1 MNAELRPPRRLKH
14 PQRHQRHRRRGY
26 NQGTLIAWLDEQERI
41 LRMRG
46 VPAELVQEFD
56 PIHNLPEETPE
67 VVEGRRTLEIKFDRF
82 GGLNLE
88 SSIADQINRSLEERV
103 RSRFKLEITSW
114 IQLQNTE
121 DGSMMDW
128 FNRELGE
135 SPWFETLVA
144 AREWVSR
151 QEEARL
157 ANFDRPNTKW
167 SYELT
172 KSVYVKVILDR
183 HPLFLGLGR
192 LPDWLRNKHG
202 VLSLDTY
209 DDNRCLF
216 RCIAVHRGATPKRNM
231 RKTKELE
238 KSFFT
243 QRPGLRNRL
252 TDKHLSLL
260 EKHFK
265 QGIAAYT
272 VQPNGDFVLT
282 HIPANYD
289 QVGIPLLNM
298 GLYDGHAFLI
308 TDLKQVAGTYTCG
321 DCQARFDR
329 ADNLARHAANN
340 CSRGQTKITCPN
352 NRIKAPSSV
361 YERAFYPEQTCS
373 FIAIKWLEWE
383 AKKRGIHIH
392 HARCGH
398 GGERQIL
405 GARVDGY
412 HPESKTVFQFHGC
425 LWHGCEK
432 CYPEDRQGLVQQN
445 TRQGKVISRLDDQKQ
460 PMSRKTAYER
470 TLQRTQSLRKEGYR
484 VVEKWEHEKPTPWA
498 NTHCPKVETE
508 TYPHAIVYDFESYQ
522 DTSKAVRPTSDLFF
536 ENEHVPIS
544 VSLADTLNP
553 EPEYIVSRDPAEL
566 IRLFHQSLERR
577 HTAIV
582 ADVVKEFSFS
592 DTEGIPEKQCNE
604 LVKWFHQVP
613 VLGFNSGHYD
623 LKLIRQHF
631 IPLLAQD
638 PGTFAAE
645 KNGRIMFINT
655 PKFKFLDVLNY
666 LGPGITY
673 EKWVKTY
680 GATLAKSWL
689 PYEWFDSPDKLDFPG
704 LPPYMAWYSKLKGEY
719 VLTLKEYDDC
729 HRIFKERGMQTF
741 GDWLEYYNNLDV
753 APFLEALQKMK
764 EFYTSL
770 GIDIL
775 KDAVSLPGVSE
786 KYILRKTLQPRW
798 GYKPP
803 ELYAPNKEAYAM
815 LKAAVVGGP
824 SLVFTRKHVAGE
836 TRIRSHQYEDARVC
850 RRILGYDANSLYPST
865 MMKEMP
871 CGPGFVKSYD
881 NPEAYARV
889 FPQFLWTQEW
899 FGFAEVDIE
908 VPEELWPEFEEFPP
922 LFINC
927 GVPDSAVPQHMHD
940 YLQQSG
946 RKRFPEQKKLLGVM
960 SAKKILLYAPLLAW
974 YLNQGLKLTA
984 VYRTIHY
991 EPREIFSWFVNEV
1004 ANNRRKGDAEK
1015 DKALLA
1021 EVFKLL
1027 GNSAYGKFIE
1037 AVERHTNTIY
1047 TRDEEEVD
1055 KSLRSARFKTLE
1067 EIGPAYK
1074 VELRKIKINIDRP
1087 FQVGI
1092 VVYQLAKLRM
1102 LQFYYEFLDFYLD
1115 RRDFELIQM
1124 DTDSMYFALSRERL
1138 EDAIRPGYE
1147 TQFEE
1152 DKKRWLAWD
1161 KWSNREPGLF
1171 KLEKE
1176 GTHAIALCSK
1186 CYHIKDQA
1194 TGQAKVSSKG
1204 VNKRQNEMRAE
1215 RFERALAGD
1224 RDVVVNRG
1232 FRMRDG
1238 AMYTYEQRKL
1248 GLSAYYDKRWVLP
1261 DGIHTEPLEY
1271 HQ

>member
-1 MNAELRPPRRLKH
+1 M
-14 PQRHQRHRRRGY
+14 
-26 NQGTLIAWLDEQERI
+26 
-41 LRMRG
+41 
-46 VPAELVQEFD
+46 
-56 PIHNLPEETPE
+56 
-67 VVEGRRTLEIKFDRF
+67 
-82 GGLNLE
+82 
-88 SSIADQINRSLEERV
+88 
-103 RSRFKLEITSW
+103 
-114 IQLQNTE
+114 
-121 DGSMMDW
+121 
-128 FNRELGE
+128 
-135 SPWFETLVA
+135 
-144 AREWVSR
+144 
-151 QEEARL
+151 
-157 ANFDRPNTKW
+157 
-167 SYELT
+167 
-172 KSVYVKVILDR
+172 
-183 HPLFLGLGR
+183 
-192 LPDWLRNKHG
+192 
-202 VLSLDTY
+202 
-209 DDNRCLF
+209 
-216 RCIAVHRGATPKRNM
+216 
-231 RKTKELE
+231 
-238 KSFFT
+238 
-243 QRPGLRNRL
+243 
-252 TDKHLSLL
+252 
-260 EKHFK
+260 
-265 QGIAAYT
+265 
-272 VQPNGDFVLT
+272 
-282 HIPANYD
+282 
-289 QVGIPLLNM
+289 
-298 GLYDGHAFLI
+298 
-308 TDLKQVAGTYTCG
+308 
-321 DCQARFDR
+321 
-329 ADNLARHAANN
+329 
-340 CSRGQTKITCPN
+340 
-352 NRIKAPSSV
+352 
-361 YERAFYPEQTCS
+361 
-373 FIAIKWLEWE
+373 
-383 AKKRGIHIH
+383 
-392 HARCGH
+392 
-398 GGERQIL
+398 
-405 GARVDGY
+405 
-412 HPESKTVFQFHGC
+412 
-425 LWHGCEK
+425 
-432 CYPEDRQGLVQQN
+432 
-445 TRQGKVISRLDDQKQ
+445 ISRLDTEKK
-460 PMSRKTAYER
+460 PMNRKTAYER
-470 TLQRTQSLRKEGYR
+470 TLLRTQSLRKEGYR

-498 NTHCPKVETE
+498 NMHCPKVETE

-522 DTSKAVRPTSDLFF
+522 DTSKAVRPTSDLFY
-536 ENEHVPIS
+536 ESEHVPIS

-592 DTEGIPEKQCNE
+592 DTEGIPKKQADE
-604 LVKWFHQVP
+604 IVKWFHQVP

-631 IPLLAQD
+631 IPLLAKD

-803 ELYAPNKEAYAM
+803 ELYSPNKEAYAM

-889 FPQFLWTQEW
+889 FPQFLWMEEW

-922 LFINC
+922 LFINR

-984 VYRTIHY
+984 VYRTIDY

-1047 TRDEEEVD
+1047 TCDEEEVD

-1124 DTDSMYFALSRERL
+1124 DTDSMYFALSREKL

-1161 KWSNREPGLF
+1161 KWSKPRAWVIQAREGGNPRNRTLQQVLPHKGPGHRPGEGFFQGSQQAAERDACRAFRASPCGRSGRGGQPGLPNA
-1171 KLEKE
+1171 
-1176 GTHAIALCSK
+1176 GRRNVHVRAA
-1186 CYHIKDQA
+1186 QA
-1194 TGQAKVSSKG
+1194 
-1204 VNKRQNEMRAE
+1204 
-1215 RFERALAGD
+1215 RFERVLRQALGVAG
-1224 RDVVVNRG
+1224 RHPH
-1232 FRMRDG
+1232 G
-1238 AMYTYEQRKL
+1238 APGVPPVIE
-1248 GLSAYYDKRWVLP
+1248 G
-1261 DGIHTEPLEY
+1261 
-1271 HQ
+1271 

>member
-1 MNAELRPPRRLKH
+1 
-14 PQRHQRHRRRGY
+14 
-26 NQGTLIAWLDEQERI
+26 
-41 LRMRG
+41 MRG

-209 DDNRCLF
+209 NDNLCLF
-216 RCIAVHRGATPKRNM
+216 RCIAVHQGAHIRDNM
-231 RKTKELE
+231 RKTRELE

-321 DCQARFDR
+321 DCQARFTQSYH
-329 ADNLARHAANN
+329 LVRHAANN

-432 CYPEDRQGLVQQN
+432 CYPEERQKPVQQN
-445 TRQGKVISRLDDQKQ
+445 TRQGKVISRLDDQKK
-460 PMSRKTAYER
+460 PMNRKTAYEL
-470 TLQRTQSLRKEGYR
+470 TLQRTQFLRKEGYR

-498 NTHCPKVETE
+498 NMHCPKVETE

-522 DTSKAVRPTSDLFF
+522 DTSKAVRPTSDLFY
-536 ENEHVPIS
+536 ESEHVPIS

-803 ELYAPNKEAYAM
+803 ELYSPNKEAYAM

-836 TRIRSHQYEDARVC
+836 TRIRSHQYEDAKVC

-889 FPQFLWTQEW
+889 FPQFLWTEEW

-922 LFINC
+922 LFINR
-927 GVPDSAVPQHMHD
+927 GVPDSEVPQHMHD

-984 VYRTIHY
+984 VYRTIDY

-1047 TRDEEEVD
+1047 TCDEEEVD

-1152 DKKRWLAWD
+1152 DKKRWLAWN

>member
-1 MNAELRPPRRLKH
+1 
-14 PQRHQRHRRRGY
+14 
-26 NQGTLIAWLDEQERI
+26 
-41 LRMRG
+41 MRG
-46 VPAELVQEFD
+46 VPAEHVQEFD
-56 PIHNLPEETPE
+56 PIHNLPEEPPE
-67 VVEGRRTLEIKFDRF
+67 VVEGRRTLEIKFNRF

-88 SSIADQINRSLEERV
+88 SSIAGQINRSIEERV

-114 IQLQNTE
+114 IQLRNIEDESTMAWYNT
-121 DGSMMDW
+121 D
-128 FNRELGE
+128 LGE

-144 AREWVSR
+144 SQEWVGR

-157 ANFDRPNTKW
+157 SNTNRPNTKW

-172 KSVYVKVILDR
+172 KAVYVKVILDR

-209 DDNRCLF
+209 EDNLCLF
-216 RCIAVHRGATPKRNM
+216 RCIAVHQGATPKRNM
-231 RKTKELE
+231 RKTRELE

-243 QRPGLRNRL
+243 QRPDLRNRL

-265 QGIAAYT
+265 QGIAAYE
-272 VQPNGDFVLT
+272 VQPNGDFILT
-282 HIPANYD
+282 HVPANYD

-298 GLYDGHAFLI
+298 GLYYGHAFLI
-308 TDLKQVAGTYTCG
+308 TDLKQVANTYTCG
-321 DCQARFDR
+321 DCQARFTK
-329 ADNLARHAANN
+329 ACNLARHVANN

-352 NRIKAPSSV
+352 KQIKPPAST

-432 CYPEDRQGLVQQN
+432 CYPEERQKPVQQN

-470 TLQRTQSLRKEGYR
+470 TLMRTQSLRKEGYR

-498 NTHCPKVETE
+498 NMHCPKVETE

-522 DTSKAVRPTSDLFF
+522 DTSKAVRPTSDLFY
-536 ENEHVPIS
+536 ESEHVPIS

-592 DTEGIPEKQCNE
+592 DTEGIPEKQGNE
-604 LVKWFHQVP
+604 IVKWFHQVP

-689 PYEWFDSPDKLDFPG
+689 PYEWFDSPGKLDFPG

-803 ELYAPNKEAYAM
+803 ELYSPNKEAYAM

-922 LFINC
+922 LFINR

-984 VYRTIHY
+984 VYRTIDY

-1047 TRDEEEVD
+1047 TCDEEEVD

-1124 DTDSMYFALSRERL
+1124 DTDSMYFALSREKL

-1224 RDVVVNRG
+1224 RDMVTNRG

>member
-1 MNAELRPPRRLKH
+1 
-14 PQRHQRHRRRGY
+14 
-26 NQGTLIAWLDEQERI
+26 
-41 LRMRG
+41 MRG

-56 PIHNLPEETPE
+56 PIHNLPEEPPE
-67 VVEGRRTLEIKFDRF
+67 VVEGRRTLEIKFNRF

-88 SSIADQINRSLEERV
+88 SSIAGHINRSIEERV

-114 IQLQNTE
+114 IQLQNIE
-121 DGSMMDW
+121 DGSTMDW
-128 FNRELGE
+128 YNTDLGE

-144 AREWVSR
+144 SQEWVGR

-157 ANFDRPNTKW
+157 SNTNRPNTKW
-167 SYELT
+167 SYNFT
-172 KSVYVKVILDR
+172 KAVYVKVILDR

-192 LPDWLRNKHG
+192 LPEWLRNKHG

-209 DDNRCLF
+209 EDNLCLF
-216 RCIAVHRGATPKRNM
+216 RCIAVHWGATPKRNM
-231 RKTKELE
+231 RKTRELE

-243 QRPGLRNRL
+243 QCPDLRNRL

-265 QGIAAYT
+265 QGIAAYE
-272 VQPNGDFVLT
+272 VQPNGDFILT
-282 HIPANYD
+282 HVPANYA

-298 GLYDGHAFLI
+298 GLYYGHAFLI
-308 TDLKQVAGTYTCG
+308 TDLKQVANTYTCG
-321 DCQARFDR
+321 DCQARFTQSCH
-329 ADNLARHAANN
+329 LARHVANN
-340 CSRGQTKITCPN
+340 CSRGQTKINCLN

-373 FIAIKWLEWE
+373 FVAIKWLEWE
-383 AKKRGIHIH
+383 AKNRGIHIH

-398 GGERQIL
+398 GGERKIL

-412 HPESKTVFQFHGC
+412 HQESKTVFQFHGC

-432 CYPEDRQGLVQQN
+432 CYPEDRQKPVQQN
-445 TRQGKVISRLDDQKQ
+445 TRQGKVISRLDTEKK
-460 PMSRKTAYER
+460 PMNRKTAYEL

-498 NTHCPKVETE
+498 NTRCPKVETE

-522 DTSKAVRPTSDLFF
+522 DTSKAVRPTSDLFY
-536 ENEHVPIS
+536 ESEHVPIS

-577 HTAIV
+577 HEAIV
-582 ADVVKEFSFS
+582 AAVVKEFSFS

-631 IPLLAQD
+631 IPLLAKD

-803 ELYAPNKEAYAM
+803 ELYSPNKEAYAM

-836 TRIRSHQYEDARVC
+836 TRIRSHHYEDARVC

-984 VYRTIHY
+984 VYRTIDY

-1047 TRDEEEVD
+1047 TCDEEEVD

-1124 DTDSMYFALSRERL
+1124 DTDSMYFALSREKL

-1224 RDVVVNRG
+1224 RDMVTNRG

>member
-1 MNAELRPPRRLKH
+1 
-14 PQRHQRHRRRGY
+14 
-26 NQGTLIAWLDEQERI
+26 
-41 LRMRG
+41 MRG

-56 PIHNLPEETPE
+56 PIHNLPEEPPE
-67 VVEGRRTLEIKFDRF
+67 VVEGRRTLEIKFNRF

-88 SSIADQINRSLEERV
+88 SSIAGQINRSIEERV

-114 IQLQNTE
+114 IQLQNIE
-121 DGSMMDW
+121 DGSTMDW
-128 FNRELGE
+128 YNTDLGE

-144 AREWVSR
+144 SQEWVGR

-157 ANFDRPNTKW
+157 SNTNRPNTKW
-167 SYELT
+167 SYNFT
-172 KSVYVKVILDR
+172 KAVYVKVILDR

-209 DDNRCLF
+209 EDNLCLF
-216 RCIAVHRGATPKRNM
+216 RCIAVHQGATPKRNM
-231 RKTKELE
+231 RKTRELE

-243 QRPGLRNRL
+243 QRPDLRNRL

-265 QGIAAYT
+265 QGIAAYE
-272 VQPNGDFVLT
+272 VQPNGDFILT
-282 HIPANYD
+282 HVPANYA

-298 GLYDGHAFLI
+298 GLYYGHAFLI
-308 TDLKQVAGTYTCG
+308 TDLKQVANTYTCG
-321 DCQARFDR
+321 DCQARFTQSCH
-329 ADNLARHAANN
+329 LARHVANN
-340 CSRGQTKITCPN
+340 CSRGQTKINCLN

-373 FIAIKWLEWE
+373 FVAIKWLEWE
-383 AKKRGIHIH
+383 AKNRGIHIH

-398 GGERQIL
+398 GGERKIL

-412 HPESKTVFQFHGC
+412 HQESKTVFQFHGC

-432 CYPEDRQGLVQQN
+432 CYPEDRQKPVQQN
-445 TRQGKVISRLDDQKQ
+445 TRQGKVISRLDTEKK
-460 PMSRKTAYER
+460 PMNRKTAYEL
-470 TLQRTQSLRKEGYR
+470 TLQRTQFLRKEGYR

-522 DTSKAVRPTSDLFF
+522 DTSKAVRPTSDLFY
-536 ENEHVPIS
+536 ESEHVPIS

-577 HTAIV
+577 HEAIV
-582 ADVVKEFSFS
+582 AAVVKEFSFS
-592 DTEGIPEKQCNE
+592 DTEGIPKKQADE
-604 LVKWFHQVP
+604 IVKWFHQVP

-631 IPLLAQD
+631 IPLLAKD

-803 ELYAPNKEAYAM
+803 ELYSPNKEAYAM

-871 CGPGFVKSYD
+871 CGPGYVKSYD

-889 FPQFLWTQEW
+889 FPQFLWMEEW

-922 LFINC
+922 LFINR

-960 SAKKILLYAPLLAW
+960 LAKKILLYAPLLAW
-974 YLNQGLKLTA
+974 YLNRGLKLTA
-984 VYRTIHY
+984 VYRTIDY

-1004 ANNRRKGDAEK
+1004 ANNRRKGDADK

-1047 TRDEEEVD
+1047 TCDEEEVD

-1102 LQFYYEFLDFYLD
+1102 LQFYYDFLDFYLD

-1124 DTDSMYFALSRERL
+1124 DTDSMYFALSREKL

-1152 DKKRWLAWD
+1152 DKKRWLAWN

-1224 RDVVVNRG
+1224 RDMVTNRG

>member
-1 MNAELRPPRRLKH
+1 
-14 PQRHQRHRRRGY
+14 
-26 NQGTLIAWLDEQERI
+26 
-41 LRMRG
+41 MRG

-56 PIHNLPEETPE
+56 PIHNLPEEPPE
-67 VVEGRRTLEIKFDRF
+67 VVEGRRTLEIKFNRF

-88 SSIADQINRSLEERV
+88 SSIAGQINRSIEERI

-114 IQLQNTE
+114 IQLQNIE
-121 DGSMMDW
+121 DGSTMDW
-128 FNRELGE
+128 YNTDLGE

-144 AREWVSR
+144 SQEWVGR

-157 ANFDRPNTKW
+157 SNTNRPNTKW
-167 SYELT
+167 SYNFT
-172 KSVYVKVILDR
+172 KAVYVKVILDR

-192 LPDWLRNKHG
+192 LPEWLRNKHG

-209 DDNRCLF
+209 EDNLCLF
-216 RCIAVHRGATPKRNM
+216 RCIAVHWGATPKRNM
-231 RKTKELE
+231 RKTRELE

-243 QRPGLRNRL
+243 QRPDLRNRL

-265 QGIAAYT
+265 QGIAAYE
-272 VQPNGDFVLT
+272 VQPNGDFILT
-282 HIPANYD
+282 HVPANYD

-298 GLYDGHAFLI
+298 GLYYGHAFLI
-308 TDLKQVAGTYTCG
+308 TDLKQVANTYTCG
-321 DCQARFDR
+321 ECQARFTQSCH
-329 ADNLARHAANN
+329 LARHVANN
-340 CSRGQTKITCPN
+340 CSRGQTKINCLN

-373 FIAIKWLEWE
+373 FVAIKWLEWE
-383 AKKRGIHIH
+383 AKNRGIHIH

-398 GGERQIL
+398 GGERKIL

-412 HPESKTVFQFHGC
+412 HQESKTVFQFHGC

-432 CYPEDRQGLVQQN
+432 CYPEDRQKPVQQN
-445 TRQGKVISRLDDQKQ
+445 TRQGKVISRLDTEKK
-460 PMSRKTAYER
+460 PMNRKTAYEL

-498 NTHCPKVETE
+498 NKHCPKVETE

-522 DTSKAVRPTSDLFF
+522 DTSKAVRPTSDLFY
-536 ENEHVPIS
+536 ESEHVPIS

-577 HTAIV
+577 HEAIV
-582 ADVVKEFSFS
+582 AAVVKEFSFS
-592 DTEGIPEKQCNE
+592 DTEGIPEKQGNE
-604 LVKWFHQVP
+604 IVKWFHQVP

-803 ELYAPNKEAYAM
+803 ELYSPNKEAYAM

-836 TRIRSHQYEDARVC
+836 TRIRSHQYEDAKVC

-871 CGPGFVKSYD
+871 CGPGYVKSYD

-922 LFINC
+922 LFINR
-927 GVPDSAVPQHMHD
+927 GVPDTAVPQHMHD

-984 VYRTIHY
+984 VYRTIDY
-991 EPREIFSWFVNEV
+991 ETREIFSWFVNEV

-1047 TRDEEEVD
+1047 TCDEEEVD

-1152 DKKRWLAWD
+1152 EKKRWLAWD

-1176 GTHAIALCSK
+1176 ATSGIALCSK
-1186 CYHIKDQA
+1186 CYHMEDQA
-1194 TGQAKVSSKG
+1194 TGKAKVSAKG
-1204 VNKRQNEMRAE
+1204 VNKRQNEMRRA

>member
-1 MNAELRPPRRLKH
+1 MN
-14 PQRHQRHRRRGY
+14 
-26 NQGTLIAWLDEQERI
+26 
-41 LRMRG
+41 
-46 VPAELVQEFD
+46 
-56 PIHNLPEETPE
+56 
-67 VVEGRRTLEIKFDRF
+67 
-82 GGLNLE
+82 
-88 SSIADQINRSLEERV
+88 
-103 RSRFKLEITSW
+103 
-114 IQLQNTE
+114 
-121 DGSMMDW
+121 
-128 FNRELGE
+128 
-135 SPWFETLVA
+135 
-144 AREWVSR
+144 
-151 QEEARL
+151 
-157 ANFDRPNTKW
+157 
-167 SYELT
+167 
-172 KSVYVKVILDR
+172 
-183 HPLFLGLGR
+183 
-192 LPDWLRNKHG
+192 
-202 VLSLDTY
+202 
-209 DDNRCLF
+209 
-216 RCIAVHRGATPKRNM
+216 
-231 RKTKELE
+231 
-238 KSFFT
+238 
-243 QRPGLRNRL
+243 
-252 TDKHLSLL
+252 
-260 EKHFK
+260 
-265 QGIAAYT
+265 
-272 VQPNGDFVLT
+272 
-282 HIPANYD
+282 
-289 QVGIPLLNM
+289 
-298 GLYDGHAFLI
+298 
-308 TDLKQVAGTYTCG
+308 
-321 DCQARFDR
+321 
-329 ADNLARHAANN
+329 
-340 CSRGQTKITCPN
+340 
-352 NRIKAPSSV
+352 
-361 YERAFYPEQTCS
+361 
-373 FIAIKWLEWE
+373 
-383 AKKRGIHIH
+383 
-392 HARCGH
+392 
-398 GGERQIL
+398 
-405 GARVDGY
+405 
-412 HPESKTVFQFHGC
+412 
-425 LWHGCEK
+425 
-432 CYPEDRQGLVQQN
+432 
-445 TRQGKVISRLDDQKQ
+445 
-460 PMSRKTAYER
+460 RKTAYEL
-470 TLQRTQSLRKEGYR
+470 TLQRTQFLRKNGYR

-522 DTSKAVRPTSDLFF
+522 DTSKAVRPTSDLFY
-536 ENEHVPIS
+536 ESEHVPIS

-566 IRLFHQSLERR
+566 IRLFHKSLERR

-582 ADVVKEFSFS
+582 ADVVEKFSFS
-592 DTEGIPEKQCNE
+592 DTEGIPEKQGNE
-604 LVKWFHQVP
+604 IVKWFYQVP

-680 GATLAKSWL
+680 GATLTKSWL
-689 PYEWFDSPDKLDFPG
+689 PYEWLDSPDKLDFPG

-803 ELYAPNKEAYAM
+803 ELYSPNKEAYAM

-836 TRIRSHQYEDARVC
+836 TRIRSHQYEDAKVC

-871 CGPGFVKSYD
+871 CGPGYVKSYD

-889 FPQFLWTQEW
+889 FPQFLWTEEW

-922 LFINC
+922 LFINR

-946 RKRFPEQKKLLGVM
+946 RKRFSEQKKLLGVM

-984 VYRTIHY
+984 VYRTIDY

-1047 TRDEEEVD
+1047 TCDEEEVD

-1074 VELRKIKINIDRP
+1074 VELRKSKITIDRP

-1124 DTDSMYFALSRERL
+1124 DTDSMYFALSRKRL

-1152 DKKRWLAWD
+1152 EKKRWLAWD

-1176 GTHAIALCSK
+1176 ATSGIALCSK
-1186 CYHIKDQA
+1186 CYHMEDQA
-1194 TGQAKVSSKG
+1194 TGKAKVSSKG
-1204 VNKRQNEMRAE
+1204 VNKRQNEMRRE

-1238 AMYTYEQRKL
+1238 SMYTYEQRKL

>member
-1 MNAELRPPRRLKH
+1 MNAELRPPRRA
-14 PQRHQRHRRRGY
+14 RRG
-26 NQGTLIAWLDEQERI
+26 NQEALIAWLDEQEMI

-56 PIHNLPEETPE
+56 PIHNLPEEPPE
-67 VVEGRRTLEIKFDRF
+67 VVEGRRTLEIKFNRF

-88 SSIADQINRSLEERV
+88 SSIADQINRSIEERV
-103 RSRFKLEITSW
+103 RSRFKLEIKSW
-114 IQLQNTE
+114 IQLRNIEDETVMNWLNT
-121 DGSMMDW
+121 D
-128 FNRELGE
+128 LGE

-144 AREWVSR
+144 SQEWVGR

-157 ANFDRPNTKW
+157 SNLNRPNTKW

-172 KSVYVKVILDR
+172 KAVYVTVILDR

-192 LPDWLRNKHG
+192 LPDWLRNKRG

-209 DDNRCLF
+209 NDNRCLF
-216 RCIAVHRGATPKRNM
+216 RCIAVHWGATPKRNM
-231 RKTKELE
+231 RKTQELE
-238 KSFFT
+238 ESFFS
-243 QRPGLRNRL
+243 QRPDLRNRL
-252 TDKHLSLL
+252 TNKHLSLL

-265 QGIAAYT
+265 QGIAAYE
-272 VQPNGDFVLT
+272 VQPNGDFILT
-282 HIPANYD
+282 HVPANYD
-289 QVGIPLLNM
+289 QVGRPLLNM
-298 GLYDGHAFLI
+298 GLYYGHAFLI
-308 TDLKQVAGTYTCG
+308 TDFKQVAGTYTCG
-321 DCQARFDR
+321 ECQARFTKSCH
-329 ADNLARHAANN
+329 LVRHVASR
-340 CSRGQTKITCPN
+340 CSRGQTKINCLN
-352 NRIKAPSSV
+352 NRIKAPSSA

-373 FIAIKWLEWE
+373 FVAIKWLEWE
-383 AKKRGIHIH
+383 AKNRGIHIH

-412 HPESKTVFQFHGC
+412 HQESKTVFQFHGC

-432 CYPEDRQGLVQQN
+432 CYPEERQKPVQQK
-445 TRQGKVISRLDDQKQ
+445 TRQGKVIPRLDTKKK
-460 PMSRKTAYER
+460 PMNRKTAYEL
-470 TLQRTQSLRKEGYR
+470 TLQRTQFLRKNGYR

-522 DTSKAVRPTSDLFF
+522 DTSKAVRPTSDLFY
-536 ENEHVPIS
+536 ESEHVPIS

-577 HTAIV
+577 HEAIV
-582 ADVVKEFSFS
+582 ADVVKEFSFP
-592 DTEGIPEKQCNE
+592 DIDGIPKKQGE
-604 LVKWFHQVP
+604 EIVKWFHQVP

-631 IPLLAQD
+631 IPLLAKD

-803 ELYAPNKEAYAM
+803 ELYSPNKEAYAM

-881 NPEAYARV
+881 NPEATALI
-889 FPQFLWTQEW
+889 FPQLLYTKKW
-899 FGFAEVDIE
+899 FGFAEADIE

-922 LFINC
+922 LFINR

-940 YLQQSG
+940 YLRQSG
-946 RKRFPEQKKLLGVM
+946 RKRFPEQPKLLGVM

-974 YLNQGLKLTA
+974 YLNRGLKLTA
-984 VYRTIHY
+984 VYRTIDY

-1004 ANNRRKGDAEK
+1004 ANNRRKGDADK

-1102 LQFYYEFLDFYLD
+1102 LQFYYEFLAFYLD

-1124 DTDSMYFALSRERL
+1124 DTDSMYFALSREKL

-1152 DKKRWLAWD
+1152 EKKRWLAWD

-1176 GTHAIALCSK
+1176 ATSGIALCSK
-1186 CYHIKDQA
+1186 CYHMEDQA
-1194 TGQAKVSSKG
+1194 TGKAKVSSKG
-1204 VNKRQNEMRAE
+1204 VNKRQNEMRRE

>member
-1 MNAELRPPRRLKH
+1 
-14 PQRHQRHRRRGY
+14 
-26 NQGTLIAWLDEQERI
+26 
-41 LRMRG
+41 
-46 VPAELVQEFD
+46 
-56 PIHNLPEETPE
+56 
-67 VVEGRRTLEIKFDRF
+67 
-82 GGLNLE
+82 
-88 SSIADQINRSLEERV
+88 
-103 RSRFKLEITSW
+103 
-114 IQLQNTE
+114 
-121 DGSMMDW
+121 
-128 FNRELGE
+128 
-135 SPWFETLVA
+135 
-144 AREWVSR
+144 
-151 QEEARL
+151 
-157 ANFDRPNTKW
+157 
-167 SYELT
+167 
-172 KSVYVKVILDR
+172 
-183 HPLFLGLGR
+183 
-192 LPDWLRNKHG
+192 
-202 VLSLDTY
+202 
-209 DDNRCLF
+209 
-216 RCIAVHRGATPKRNM
+216 
-231 RKTKELE
+231 
-238 KSFFT
+238 
-243 QRPGLRNRL
+243 
-252 TDKHLSLL
+252 
-260 EKHFK
+260 
-265 QGIAAYT
+265 
-272 VQPNGDFVLT
+272 
-282 HIPANYD
+282 
-289 QVGIPLLNM
+289 
-298 GLYDGHAFLI
+298 
-308 TDLKQVAGTYTCG
+308 
-321 DCQARFDR
+321 
-329 ADNLARHAANN
+329 
-340 CSRGQTKITCPN
+340 
-352 NRIKAPSSV
+352 
-361 YERAFYPEQTCS
+361 
-373 FIAIKWLEWE
+373 
-383 AKKRGIHIH
+383 
-392 HARCGH
+392 
-398 GGERQIL
+398 
-405 GARVDGY
+405 
-412 HPESKTVFQFHGC
+412 
-425 LWHGCEK
+425 
-432 CYPEDRQGLVQQN
+432 
-445 TRQGKVISRLDDQKQ
+445 
-460 PMSRKTAYER
+460 
-470 TLQRTQSLRKEGYR
+470 
-484 VVEKWEHEKPTPWA
+484 
-498 NTHCPKVETE
+498 
-508 TYPHAIVYDFESYQ
+508 
-522 DTSKAVRPTSDLFF
+522 
-536 ENEHVPIS
+536 
-544 VSLADTLNP
+544 
-553 EPEYIVSRDPAEL
+553 
-566 IRLFHQSLERR
+566 
-577 HTAIV
+577 
-582 ADVVKEFSFS
+582 
-592 DTEGIPEKQCNE
+592 
-604 LVKWFHQVP
+604 
-613 VLGFNSGHYD
+613 
-623 LKLIRQHF
+623 
-631 IPLLAQD
+631 
-638 PGTFAAE
+638 
-645 KNGRIMFINT
+645 MFINT

-803 ELYAPNKEAYAM
+803 ELYSPNKEAYAM

-889 FPQFLWTQEW
+889 FPQFLWTEEW
-899 FGFAEVDIE
+899 FSFAEVDIE

-922 LFINC
+922 LFINR
-927 GVPDSAVPQHMHD
+927 GVPDSEVPQHMHD

-960 SAKKILLYAPLLAW
+960 SAKKILLYAPLLVW
-974 YLNQGLKLTA
+974 YLNRGLKLTA
-984 VYRTIHY
+984 VYRTIEY

-1004 ANNRRKGDAEK
+1004 ANNRRKGDADK

-1047 TRDEEEVD
+1047 TCDEEEVD

-1152 DKKRWLAWD
+1152 EKKRWLAWN

-1176 GTHAIALCSK
+1176 ATSGIALCSK
-1186 CYHIKDQA
+1186 CYHMEDQA
-1194 TGQAKVSSKG
+1194 TGKAKVSSKG
-1204 VNKRQNEMRAE
+1204 VNKRQNEMRRE

>member
-1 MNAELRPPRRLKH
+1 M
-14 PQRHQRHRRRGY
+14 
-26 NQGTLIAWLDEQERI
+26 
-41 LRMRG
+41 
-46 VPAELVQEFD
+46 
-56 PIHNLPEETPE
+56 
-67 VVEGRRTLEIKFDRF
+67 
-82 GGLNLE
+82 
-88 SSIADQINRSLEERV
+88 
-103 RSRFKLEITSW
+103 
-114 IQLQNTE
+114 
-121 DGSMMDW
+121 
-128 FNRELGE
+128 
-135 SPWFETLVA
+135 
-144 AREWVSR
+144 
-151 QEEARL
+151 
-157 ANFDRPNTKW
+157 
-167 SYELT
+167 
-172 KSVYVKVILDR
+172 
-183 HPLFLGLGR
+183 
-192 LPDWLRNKHG
+192 
-202 VLSLDTY
+202 
-209 DDNRCLF
+209 
-216 RCIAVHRGATPKRNM
+216 
-231 RKTKELE
+231 
-238 KSFFT
+238 
-243 QRPGLRNRL
+243 
-252 TDKHLSLL
+252 
-260 EKHFK
+260 
-265 QGIAAYT
+265 
-272 VQPNGDFVLT
+272 
-282 HIPANYD
+282 
-289 QVGIPLLNM
+289 
-298 GLYDGHAFLI
+298 
-308 TDLKQVAGTYTCG
+308 
-321 DCQARFDR
+321 
-329 ADNLARHAANN
+329 
-340 CSRGQTKITCPN
+340 
-352 NRIKAPSSV
+352 
-361 YERAFYPEQTCS
+361 
-373 FIAIKWLEWE
+373 
-383 AKKRGIHIH
+383 
-392 HARCGH
+392 
-398 GGERQIL
+398 
-405 GARVDGY
+405 
-412 HPESKTVFQFHGC
+412 
-425 LWHGCEK
+425 
-432 CYPEDRQGLVQQN
+432 
-445 TRQGKVISRLDDQKQ
+445 
-460 PMSRKTAYER
+460 
-470 TLQRTQSLRKEGYR
+470 
-484 VVEKWEHEKPTPWA
+484 
-498 NTHCPKVETE
+498 
-508 TYPHAIVYDFESYQ
+508 
-522 DTSKAVRPTSDLFF
+522 
-536 ENEHVPIS
+536 
-544 VSLADTLNP
+544 NP

-577 HTAIV
+577 HEAIV

-592 DTEGIPEKQCNE
+592 DTEGIPEKQGNE
-604 LVKWFHQVP
+604 IVKWFHQVP

-803 ELYAPNKEAYAM
+803 ELYSPNKEAYAM

-824 SLVFTRKHVAGE
+824 SLVFTRKHVVGE
-836 TRIRSHQYEDARVC
+836 TRIRSHQYEDAKVC

-871 CGPGFVKSYD
+871 CGPGYVKSYD

-889 FPQFLWTQEW
+889 FPQFLWTEEW

-908 VPEELWPEFEEFPP
+908 VPEELWSEFEEFPP
-922 LFINC
+922 LFINR

-974 YLNQGLKLTA
+974 YLNRGLKLTA
-984 VYRTIHY
+984 VYRTIEY

-1004 ANNRRKGDAEK
+1004 ANNRRKGDADK

-1047 TRDEEEVD
+1047 TCDEEEVD

-1102 LQFYYEFLDFYLD
+1102 LQFYYEFLAFYLD

-1152 DKKRWLAWD
+1152 EKKSWLAWN

-1176 GTHAIALCSK
+1176 ATSGIALCSK
-1186 CYHIKDQA
+1186 CYHMEDQA

-1204 VNKRQNEMRAE
+1204 VNKRQNEMRRE

>member
-1 MNAELRPPRRLKH
+1 
-14 PQRHQRHRRRGY
+14 
-26 NQGTLIAWLDEQERI
+26 
-41 LRMRG
+41 MRG

-56 PIHNLPEETPE
+56 PINNLPEESPE
-67 VVEGRRTLEIKFDRF
+67 VEEGRRTLEIKFNRF

-88 SSIADQINRSLEERV
+88 SSIANQINRSIEERV

-114 IQLQNTE
+114 IQLQNIE
-121 DGSMMDW
+121 DGSTMDW
-128 FNRELGE
+128 YNTDLEE

-144 AREWVSR
+144 SREWVGR

-157 ANFDRPNTKW
+157 SNTNRPNTKW
-167 SYELT
+167 SYNFT
-172 KSVYVKVILDR
+172 KAVYVKVILDR

-192 LPDWLRNKHG
+192 LPEWLRNKHG

-209 DDNRCLF
+209 EDNLCLF
-216 RCIAVHRGATPKRNM
+216 RCIAVHWGATPKRNM
-231 RKTKELE
+231 RKTRELE

-243 QRPGLRNRL
+243 QRPDLRNRL

-265 QGIAAYT
+265 QGIAAYE
-272 VQPNGDFVLT
+272 VQPNGDFILT
-282 HIPANYD
+282 HVPANYD

-298 GLYDGHAFLI
+298 GLYYGHAFLI
-308 TDLKQVAGTYTCG
+308 TDLKQVANTYTCG
-321 DCQARFDR
+321 ECQARFTQSCH
-329 ADNLARHAANN
+329 LARHVANN
-340 CSRGQTKITCPN
+340 CSRGQTKINCLN
-352 NRIKAPSSV
+352 NRIKAPSSA

-373 FIAIKWLEWE
+373 FVAIKWLEWE
-383 AKKRGIHIH
+383 AKNRGIHIH

-398 GGERQIL
+398 GGERKIL

-412 HPESKTVFQFHGC
+412 HQESKTVFQFHGC

-432 CYPEDRQGLVQQN
+432 CYPEDRQKPVQQN
-445 TRQGKVISRLDDQKQ
+445 TRQGKVIPRLDTEKK
-460 PMSRKTAYER
+460 PMNRKTAYEL

-522 DTSKAVRPTSDLFF
+522 DTSKAVRPTSDLFY
-536 ENEHVPIS
+536 ESEHVPIS

-577 HTAIV
+577 HEAIV

-592 DTEGIPEKQCNE
+592 DTEGILEKQGNE
-604 LVKWFHQVP
+604 IVKWFRQVP

-689 PYEWFDSPDKLDFPG
+689 PYEWLDSPDKLDFPG

-803 ELYAPNKEAYAM
+803 ELYSPNKEAYAM

-836 TRIRSHQYEDARVC
+836 TRIRSHQYEDARLC

-889 FPQFLWTQEW
+889 FPQFLWTEEW

-984 VYRTIHY
+984 VYRTIDY

-1047 TRDEEEVD
+1047 TCDEEEVD

-1124 DTDSMYFALSRERL
+1124 DTDSMYFALSREKL

-1152 DKKRWLAWD
+1152 DKKRWLAWN

-1204 VNKRQNEMRAE
+1204 VNKRQNDMRAE

>member
-1 MNAELRPPRRLKH
+1 MTF
-14 PQRHQRHRRRGY
+14 Y
-26 NQGTLIAWLDEQERI
+26 
-41 LRMRG
+41 
-46 VPAELVQEFD
+46 
-56 PIHNLPEETPE
+56 
-67 VVEGRRTLEIKFDRF
+67 
-82 GGLNLE
+82 E
-88 SSIADQINRSLEERV
+88 S
-103 RSRFKLEITSW
+103 
-114 IQLQNTE
+114 
-121 DGSMMDW
+121 
-128 FNRELGE
+128 
-135 SPWFETLVA
+135 
-144 AREWVSR
+144 
-151 QEEARL
+151 
-157 ANFDRPNTKW
+157 
-167 SYELT
+167 
-172 KSVYVKVILDR
+172 
-183 HPLFLGLGR
+183 
-192 LPDWLRNKHG
+192 
-202 VLSLDTY
+202 
-209 DDNRCLF
+209 
-216 RCIAVHRGATPKRNM
+216 
-231 RKTKELE
+231 
-238 KSFFT
+238 
-243 QRPGLRNRL
+243 
-252 TDKHLSLL
+252 
-260 EKHFK
+260 
-265 QGIAAYT
+265 
-272 VQPNGDFVLT
+272 
-282 HIPANYD
+282 
-289 QVGIPLLNM
+289 
-298 GLYDGHAFLI
+298 
-308 TDLKQVAGTYTCG
+308 
-321 DCQARFDR
+321 
-329 ADNLARHAANN
+329 
-340 CSRGQTKITCPN
+340 
-352 NRIKAPSSV
+352 
-361 YERAFYPEQTCS
+361 
-373 FIAIKWLEWE
+373 
-383 AKKRGIHIH
+383 
-392 HARCGH
+392 
-398 GGERQIL
+398 
-405 GARVDGY
+405 
-412 HPESKTVFQFHGC
+412 
-425 LWHGCEK
+425 
-432 CYPEDRQGLVQQN
+432 
-445 TRQGKVISRLDDQKQ
+445 
-460 PMSRKTAYER
+460 
-470 TLQRTQSLRKEGYR
+470 
-484 VVEKWEHEKPTPWA
+484 
-498 NTHCPKVETE
+498 
-508 TYPHAIVYDFESYQ
+508 
-522 DTSKAVRPTSDLFF
+522 
-536 ENEHVPIS
+536 EHVPIS

-582 ADVVKEFSFS
+582 AAVVEKFSF
-592 DTEGIPEKQCNE
+592 TELEGISKKQE
-604 LVKWFHQVP
+604 AEIVKWFNQVP

-638 PGTFAAE
+638 PGAFAAE

-803 ELYAPNKEAYAM
+803 ELYSPNKEAYAM

-871 CGPGFVKSYD
+871 CGPGYVKSYD

-889 FPQFLWTQEW
+889 FPQFLWTEEW

-922 LFINC
+922 LFINR

-984 VYRTIHY
+984 VYRTIDY

-1047 TRDEEEVD
+1047 TCDEEEVD

-1074 VELRKIKINIDRP
+1074 VELRKSKITIDRP

-1152 DKKRWLAWD
+1152 EKKRWLAWN

-1176 GTHAIALCSK
+1176 ATSGIALCSK
-1186 CYHIKDQA
+1186 CYHMEDQA
-1194 TGQAKVSSKG
+1194 TGKAKVSSKG
-1204 VNKRQNEMRAE
+1204 VNKWQNEMRRE
-1215 RFERALAGD
+1215 RFERALAGN

-1238 AMYTYEQRKL
+1238 SMYTYEQRKL

>member
-1 MNAELRPPRRLKH
+1 
-14 PQRHQRHRRRGY
+14 
-26 NQGTLIAWLDEQERI
+26 
-41 LRMRG
+41 MRG

-56 PIHNLPEETPE
+56 PIHNLPEEPPE
-67 VVEGRRTLEIKFDRF
+67 VVEGRRTLEIKFNRF

-88 SSIADQINRSLEERV
+88 SSIAGQINRSIEERV

-114 IQLQNTE
+114 IQLQNIE
-121 DGSMMDW
+121 DGSTMDW
-128 FNRELGE
+128 YNTDLGE

-144 AREWVSR
+144 SQEWVGR

-157 ANFDRPNTKW
+157 SNTNRPNTKW
-167 SYELT
+167 SYNFT
-172 KSVYVKVILDR
+172 KAVYVKVILDR

-209 DDNRCLF
+209 EDNLCLF
-216 RCIAVHRGATPKRNM
+216 RCIAVHQGATPKRNM
-231 RKTKELE
+231 RKTRELE

-243 QRPGLRNRL
+243 QRPDLRNRL

-265 QGIAAYT
+265 QGIAAYE
-272 VQPNGDFVLT
+272 VQPNGDFILT
-282 HIPANYD
+282 HVPANYA

-298 GLYDGHAFLI
+298 GLYYGHAFLI
-308 TDLKQVAGTYTCG
+308 TDLKQVANTYTCG
-321 DCQARFDR
+321 DCQARFTQSCH
-329 ADNLARHAANN
+329 LARHVANN
-340 CSRGQTKITCPN
+340 CSRGQTKINCLN

-373 FIAIKWLEWE
+373 FVAIKWLEWE
-383 AKKRGIHIH
+383 AKNRGIHIH

-398 GGERQIL
+398 GGERKIL

-412 HPESKTVFQFHGC
+412 HQESKTVFQFHGC

-432 CYPEDRQGLVQQN
+432 CYPEDRQKPVQQN
-445 TRQGKVISRLDDQKQ
+445 TRQGKVISRLDTEKK
-460 PMSRKTAYER
+460 PMNRKTAYEL

-498 NTHCPKVETE
+498 NMHCPKVETE

-522 DTSKAVRPTSDLFF
+522 DTSKAVRPTSDLFY
-536 ENEHVPIS
+536 ESEHVPIS

-592 DTEGIPEKQCNE
+592 DTEGIPEKQADE
-604 LVKWFHQVP
+604 IVKWFHQVP

-631 IPLLAQD
+631 IPLLAKD

-803 ELYAPNKEAYAM
+803 ELYSPNKEAYAM

-922 LFINC
+922 LFINR

-940 YLQQSG
+940 YLKQSG

-984 VYRTIHY
+984 VYRTIDY

-1124 DTDSMYFALSRERL
+1124 DTDSMYFALSREKL

>member
-1 MNAELRPPRRLKH
+1 
-14 PQRHQRHRRRGY
+14 
-26 NQGTLIAWLDEQERI
+26 
-41 LRMRG
+41 
-46 VPAELVQEFD
+46 
-56 PIHNLPEETPE
+56 
-67 VVEGRRTLEIKFDRF
+67 
-82 GGLNLE
+82 
-88 SSIADQINRSLEERV
+88 
-103 RSRFKLEITSW
+103 
-114 IQLQNTE
+114 
-121 DGSMMDW
+121 
-128 FNRELGE
+128 
-135 SPWFETLVA
+135 
-144 AREWVSR
+144 
-151 QEEARL
+151 
-157 ANFDRPNTKW
+157 
-167 SYELT
+167 
-172 KSVYVKVILDR
+172 
-183 HPLFLGLGR
+183 
-192 LPDWLRNKHG
+192 
-202 VLSLDTY
+202 
-209 DDNRCLF
+209 
-216 RCIAVHRGATPKRNM
+216 
-231 RKTKELE
+231 
-238 KSFFT
+238 
-243 QRPGLRNRL
+243 
-252 TDKHLSLL
+252 
-260 EKHFK
+260 
-265 QGIAAYT
+265 
-272 VQPNGDFVLT
+272 
-282 HIPANYD
+282 
-289 QVGIPLLNM
+289 M
-298 GLYDGHAFLI
+298 GLYEGHAFLI

-321 DCQARFDR
+321 DCQARFTR

-340 CSRGQTKITCPN
+340 CSRGQTKINCPN
-352 NRIKAPSSV
+352 NQIKSPASI
-361 YERAFYPEQTCS
+361 YERTFYPEQTCS
-373 FIAIKWLEWE
+373 FVAIKWLEWE

-398 GGERQIL
+398 GGEREIL
-405 GARVDGY
+405 GTKVDGY

-432 CYPEDRQGLVQQN
+432 CYPEDRQGLVLQK
-445 TRQGKVISRLDDQKQ
+445 TRQGKVIPRLDTEKQ
-460 PMSRKTAYER
+460 PVSRKTAYEL
-470 TLQRTQSLRKEGYR
+470 TLLRTQFLRKEGYR

-498 NTHCPKVETE
+498 NTCCPKVETK
-508 TYPHAIVYDFESYQ
+508 TYPHAIVYDFKAYQ
-522 DTSKAVRPTSDLFF
+522 DTSKAVRPTSDLFY
-536 ENEHVPIS
+536 ESEHVPIS

-582 ADVVKEFSFS
+582 ADVVDKFPLP
-592 DTEGIPEKQCNE
+592 DIIGISEKQGE
-604 LVKWFHQVP
+604 EIVKWVYQVP

-680 GATLAKSWL
+680 GATLSKSWL

-764 EFYTSL
+764 EFYTAL
-770 GIDIL
+770 GIDIF

-803 ELYAPNKEAYAM
+803 ELYSPNKEAYAM

-824 SLVFTRKHVAGE
+824 SLVFTRRHVAGE
-836 TRIRSHQYEDARVC
+836 TRIRSHQYEDARLC

-871 CGPGFVKSYD
+871 CGPGYVKAYD

-889 FPQFLWTQEW
+889 FPQFLWMEEW

-922 LFINC
+922 LFVNRSI
-927 GVPDSAVPQHMHD
+927 PDSTVPQHMHD

-946 RKRFPEQKKLLGVM
+946 RKRFPEQPKLLSVM
-960 SAKKILLYAPLLAW
+960 SAKKILLYAPLLVW
-974 YLNQGLKLTA
+974 YLNRGLKLTA
-984 VYRTIHY
+984 VYRTIDY

-1004 ANNRRKGDAEK
+1004 ANNRRKGDADK

-1047 TRDEEEVD
+1047 TCDEEEVD

-1074 VELRKIKINIDRP
+1074 VELRKSKITIDRP

-1138 EDAIRPGYE
+1138 EDAVRPEYE
-1147 TQFEE
+1147 VQFEE
-1152 DKKRWLAWD
+1152 EKKRWLAWD

-1176 GTHAIALCSK
+1176 
-1186 CYHIKDQA
+1186 A
-1194 TGQAKVSSKG
+1194 TS
-1204 VNKRQNEMRAE
+1204 
-1215 RFERALAGD
+1215 
-1224 RDVVVNRG
+1224 
-1232 FRMRDG
+1232 
-1238 AMYTYEQRKL
+1238 
-1248 GLSAYYDKRWVLP
+1248 
-1261 DGIHTEPLEY
+1261 GIIFTMPGESM
-1271 HQ
+1271 

>member
-1 MNAELRPPRRLKH
+1 M
-14 PQRHQRHRRRGY
+14 
-26 NQGTLIAWLDEQERI
+26 
-41 LRMRG
+41 
-46 VPAELVQEFD
+46 
-56 PIHNLPEETPE
+56 
-67 VVEGRRTLEIKFDRF
+67 
-82 GGLNLE
+82 
-88 SSIADQINRSLEERV
+88 
-103 RSRFKLEITSW
+103 
-114 IQLQNTE
+114 
-121 DGSMMDW
+121 
-128 FNRELGE
+128 
-135 SPWFETLVA
+135 
-144 AREWVSR
+144 
-151 QEEARL
+151 
-157 ANFDRPNTKW
+157 
-167 SYELT
+167 
-172 KSVYVKVILDR
+172 
-183 HPLFLGLGR
+183 
-192 LPDWLRNKHG
+192 
-202 VLSLDTY
+202 
-209 DDNRCLF
+209 
-216 RCIAVHRGATPKRNM
+216 
-231 RKTKELE
+231 
-238 KSFFT
+238 
-243 QRPGLRNRL
+243 
-252 TDKHLSLL
+252 
-260 EKHFK
+260 
-265 QGIAAYT
+265 
-272 VQPNGDFVLT
+272 
-282 HIPANYD
+282 
-289 QVGIPLLNM
+289 
-298 GLYDGHAFLI
+298 
-308 TDLKQVAGTYTCG
+308 
-321 DCQARFDR
+321 
-329 ADNLARHAANN
+329 
-340 CSRGQTKITCPN
+340 
-352 NRIKAPSSV
+352 
-361 YERAFYPEQTCS
+361 
-373 FIAIKWLEWE
+373 
-383 AKKRGIHIH
+383 
-392 HARCGH
+392 
-398 GGERQIL
+398 
-405 GARVDGY
+405 
-412 HPESKTVFQFHGC
+412 
-425 LWHGCEK
+425 
-432 CYPEDRQGLVQQN
+432 
-445 TRQGKVISRLDDQKQ
+445 
-460 PMSRKTAYER
+460 
-470 TLQRTQSLRKEGYR
+470 
-484 VVEKWEHEKPTPWA
+484 VEKWEHEKPTPWE
-498 NTHCPKVETE
+498 NTRCPKVETE

-522 DTSKAVRPTSDLFF
+522 DTSKAVRPTSDLFY
-536 ENEHVPIS
+536 ESEHVPIS

-582 ADVVKEFSFS
+582 ADVVEKFRPP
-592 DTEGIPEKQCNE
+592 DIEGIPEKQGAE
-604 LVKWFHQVP
+604 IVKWVYQVP

-729 HRIFKERGMQTF
+729 YRIFKERGMQTF

-803 ELYAPNKEAYAM
+803 ELYSPNKEAYAM

-871 CGPGFVKSYD
+871 CGPGYVKSYG

-889 FPQFLWTQEW
+889 FPQFLWMEEW

-922 LFINC
+922 LFINR
-927 GVPDSAVPQHMHD
+927 GVPDSAVPQHMHN

-946 RKRFPEQKKLLGVM
+946 RKRFPEQSKLLGVM

-974 YLNQGLKLTA
+974 YLNRGLKLTA
-984 VYRTIHY
+984 VYRTIKY

-1004 ANNRRKGDAEK
+1004 ANNRRKGDADN

-1047 TRDEEEVD
+1047 TCDEEEVD

-1152 DKKRWLAWD
+1152 EKKRWLAWN

-1204 VNKRQNEMRAE
+1204 VNKRQNEMRRE
-1215 RFERALAGD
+1215 RFERALAGA

-1238 AMYTYEQRKL
+1238 SMYTYEQRKL

-1261 DGIHTEPLEY
+1261 DGIYTEPLEY

>member
-1 MNAELRPPRRLKH
+1 
-14 PQRHQRHRRRGY
+14 
-26 NQGTLIAWLDEQERI
+26 
-41 LRMRG
+41 MRG

-56 PIHNLPEETPE
+56 PINNLPEEPPE
-67 VVEGRRTLEIKFDRF
+67 VEEGRRTLEIKFNRF

-88 SSIADQINRSLEERV
+88 SSIANQINRSIEERV

-114 IQLQNTE
+114 IQLQNIE
-121 DGSMMDW
+121 DGSTMDW
-128 FNRELGE
+128 YNTDLGE

-144 AREWVSR
+144 SQEWVGR

-157 ANFDRPNTKW
+157 SNTNRPNTKW
-167 SYELT
+167 SYNFT
-172 KSVYVKVILDR
+172 KAVYAKVILDR

-209 DDNRCLF
+209 EDNLCLF
-216 RCIAVHRGATPKRNM
+216 RCIAVHQGAHIRYNM
-231 RKTKELE
+231 RKTRELE
-238 KSFFT
+238 NSFFT
-243 QRPGLRNRL
+243 QRPDLRNRL

-265 QGIAAYT
+265 QGIAAYE
-272 VQPNGDFVLT
+272 VQPNGDFILT
-282 HIPANYD
+282 HVPANYD

-298 GLYDGHAFLI
+298 GLYYGHAFLI
-308 TDLKQVAGTYTCG
+308 TDLKQVANTYTCG
-321 DCQARFDR
+321 DCQARFTK
-329 ADNLARHAANN
+329 ACNLARHVANN
-340 CSRGQTKITCPN
+340 CSRGQTKINCPN
-352 NRIKAPSSV
+352 NHIKAPSSA

-373 FIAIKWLEWE
+373 FVAIKWLEWE
-383 AKKRGIHIH
+383 AKNRGIHIH

-398 GGERQIL
+398 GGERKIL

-412 HPESKTVFQFHGC
+412 HQESKTVFQFHGC
-425 LWHGCEK
+425 LWHGCKK
-432 CYPEDRQGLVQQN
+432 CYPEERQKPVQQK
-445 TRQGKVISRLDDQKQ
+445 TRQGKVIPRLDTEKK
-460 PMSRKTAYER
+460 PMNRKTAYEL
-470 TLQRTQSLRKEGYR
+470 TLQRTQFLRKNGYR

-522 DTSKAVRPTSDLFF
+522 DTSKAVRPTSDLFY
-536 ENEHVPIS
+536 ESEYVPIS

-577 HTAIV
+577 HEAIV
-582 ADVVKEFSFS
+582 ADVVKEFSF
-592 DTEGIPEKQCNE
+592 TELEGIPEKQDAE
-604 LVKWFHQVP
+604 IVKWFRQVP

-655 PKFKFLDVLNY
+655 PKFKFLDVVNY

-803 ELYAPNKEAYAM
+803 ELYSPNKEAYAM

-889 FPQFLWTQEW
+889 FPQFLWTEEW

-922 LFINC
+922 LFINR

-984 VYRTIHY
+984 VYRTIDY

-1027 GNSAYGKFIE
+1027 GNSAYGKFNE

-1047 TRDEEEVD
+1047 TCDEEEVD

-1102 LQFYYEFLDFYLD
+1102 LQFYYEFLVFYLD

-1124 DTDSMYFALSRERL
+1124 DTDSMYFALSREKL

-1152 DKKRWLAWD
+1152 EKKRWLAWN

-1176 GTHAIALCSK
+1176 ATSGIALCSK
-1186 CYHIKDQA
+1186 CYHMEDQA
-1194 TGQAKVSSKG
+1194 TGKAKVSSKG
-1204 VNKRQNEMRAE
+1204 VNKRQNEMRRE

>member
-1 MNAELRPPRRLKH
+1 MNAELHPPRRA
-14 PQRHQRHRRRGY
+14 RRG
-26 NQGTLIAWLDEQERI
+26 NQEALIVWLDEQERI

-46 VPAELVQEFD
+46 VPAEHVREFD
-56 PIHNLPEETPE
+56 PIHNLPEEPPE
-67 VVEGRRTLEIKFDRF
+67 VVEGRRTLEIKFNRF

-88 SSIADQINRSLEERV
+88 SSIAGQINRSIEERV

-114 IQLQNTE
+114 IQLQNIE
-121 DGSMMDW
+121 DGSTMDW
-128 FNRELGE
+128 YNTDLGE

-144 AREWVSR
+144 SQEWVGR

-157 ANFDRPNTKW
+157 SNTNRPNTKW
-167 SYELT
+167 LYNFT
-172 KSVYVKVILDR
+172 KAVYVKVILDR

-192 LPDWLRNKHG
+192 LPDWLRNKRG

-209 DDNRCLF
+209 EDNLCLF
-216 RCIAVHRGATPKRNM
+216 RCIAVHWGATPKRNM
-231 RKTKELE
+231 RKTRELE
-238 KSFFT
+238 NSFFT
-243 QRPGLRNRL
+243 QRPDLRNRL

-272 VQPNGDFVLT
+272 VQPNNDFLLT
-282 HIPANYD
+282 HVPANYA
-289 QVGIPLLNM
+289 QVGRPLLNM
-298 GLYDGHAFLI
+298 GLYAGHAFLI

-321 DCQARFDR
+321 ECQARFDR
-329 ADNLARHAANN
+329 ADNLVRHVANN
-340 CSRGQTKITCPN
+340 CSRGQTKINCPN
-352 NRIKAPSSV
+352 IRIKAPSSV

-373 FIAIKWLEWE
+373 FVAIKWLEWE
-383 AKKRGIHIH
+383 AKNRGIHIH

-398 GGERQIL
+398 GGERKIL

-412 HPESKTVFQFHGC
+412 HQESKTVFQFHGC

-432 CYPEDRQGLVQQN
+432 CYPEERQKPVQQK
-445 TRQGKVISRLDDQKQ
+445 TRQDKVIPRLDTEKK
-460 PMSRKTAYER
+460 PMSRETAYEF

-522 DTSKAVRPTSDLFF
+522 DTSKAVRPTSDLFY
-536 ENEHVPIS
+536 ESEHVPIS

-582 ADVVKEFSFS
+582 ADVVKEFRF
-592 DTEGIPEKQCNE
+592 TELEGISKKQE
-604 LVKWFHQVP
+604 AEIVKWFHQVP

-803 ELYAPNKEAYAM
+803 ELYSPNKEAYAM

-836 TRIRSHQYEDARVC
+836 TRIRSHQYEAAKVC

-889 FPQFLWTQEW
+889 FPQFLWTEEW

-922 LFINC
+922 LFINR
-927 GVPDSAVPQHMHD
+927 GVPDSEVPQHMHD

-974 YLNQGLKLTA
+974 YLNHGLKLTA
-984 VYRTIHY
+984 VYRTIDY

-1004 ANNRRKGDAEK
+1004 NNRRKGDADK

-1047 TRDEEEVD
+1047 TCDEEEVD

-1152 DKKRWLAWD
+1152 EKKRWLAWN

-1224 RDVVVNRG
+1224 RDMVTNRG

>member
-1 MNAELRPPRRLKH
+1 MP
-14 PQRHQRHRRRGY
+14 
-26 NQGTLIAWLDEQERI
+26 
-41 LRMRG
+41 G

-56 PIHNLPEETPE
+56 PINNLPEEPPE
-67 VVEGRRTLEIKFDRF
+67 VEEGRRTLEIKFNRF

-88 SSIADQINRSLEERV
+88 TSIANQINRSIEERV

-114 IQLQNTE
+114 IQLQNIE
-121 DGSMMDW
+121 DGSTMDW
-128 FNRELGE
+128 YNTDLEE

-144 AREWVSR
+144 SQEWVGR

-157 ANFDRPNTKW
+157 SNTNRPNTKW
-167 SYELT
+167 SYNFT
-172 KSVYVKVILDR
+172 KVVYVKVILDR

-209 DDNRCLF
+209 EDNLCLF
-216 RCIAVHRGATPKRNM
+216 RCIAVHQGAHIRYNM
-231 RKTKELE
+231 RKTRELE

-243 QRPGLRNRL
+243 QRPDLRNGL

-272 VQPNGDFVLT
+272 VQPNGDFILT

-298 GLYDGHAFLI
+298 GLYYGHAFLI

-321 DCQARFDR
+321 ECQARFTQSCH
-329 ADNLARHAANN
+329 LARHVANN
-340 CSRGQTKITCPN
+340 CSRGQTKINCLN
-352 NRIKAPSSV
+352 NRIKAPSSA

-373 FIAIKWLEWE
+373 FVAIKWLEWE
-383 AKKRGIHIH
+383 AKNRGIHIH

-398 GGERQIL
+398 GGERKIL

-412 HPESKTVFQFHGC
+412 HQESKTVFQFHGC

-432 CYPEDRQGLVQQN
+432 CYPEERQKPVQQK
-445 TRQGKVISRLDDQKQ
+445 TRQGKVIPRLDTEKK
-460 PMSRKTAYER
+460 PMNRKTAYEL

-522 DTSKAVRPTSDLFF
+522 DTSKAVRPTSDLFY
-536 ENEHVPIS
+536 ESEHVPIS

-566 IRLFHQSLERR
+566 ILLFHQSLERR
-577 HTAIV
+577 HEAIV

-592 DTEGIPEKQCNE
+592 DTEGIPEKQGNE
-604 LVKWFHQVP
+604 IVKWFHQVP

-638 PGTFAAE
+638 PGTFAVE

-803 ELYAPNKEAYAM
+803 ELYSPNKEAYAM

-836 TRIRSHQYEDARVC
+836 TRIRSHQYEDARLC

-871 CGPGFVKSYD
+871 CGP
-881 NPEAYARV
+881 
-889 FPQFLWTQEW
+889 
-899 FGFAEVDIE
+899 
-908 VPEELWPEFEEFPP
+908 
-922 LFINC
+922 
-927 GVPDSAVPQHMHD
+927 DSAVPQHMHD

-946 RKRFPEQKKLLGVM
+946 QKRFPEQPKLLGVM
-960 SAKKILLYAPLLAW
+960 SAKKILLYAPLLVW
-974 YLNQGLKLTA
+974 YLNRGLKLTA
-984 VYRTIHY
+984 VYRTIDY

-1004 ANNRRKGDAEK
+1004 ANNRRKGDADK

-1047 TRDEEEVD
+1047 TCDEEEVD

-1102 LQFYYEFLDFYLD
+1102 LQFYYEFLAFYLD

-1152 DKKRWLAWD
+1152 EKKRWLAWN

-1176 GTHAIALCSK
+1176 ATSGIALCSK
-1186 CYHIKDQA
+1186 CYHMEDQA
-1194 TGQAKVSSKG
+1194 TGKAKVSSKG
-1204 VNKRQNEMRAE
+1204 VNKRQNEMRRE

>member
-1 MNAELRPPRRLKH
+1 
-14 PQRHQRHRRRGY
+14 
-26 NQGTLIAWLDEQERI
+26 
-41 LRMRG
+41 MRG
-46 VPAELVQEFD
+46 VSAELVQEFD
-56 PIHNLPEETPE
+56 PIHNLPEEPPE

-88 SSIADQINRSLEERV
+88 SSIADQINRSIEERV

-128 FNRELGE
+128 YNRELGE
-135 SPWFETLVA
+135 SPWFETLVV

-157 ANFDRPNTKW
+157 ANPDRPNTKW

-183 HPLFLGLGR
+183 HPLFLGLGQ

-216 RCIAVHRGATPKRNM
+216 RCIAVHWGAHVRDNM
-231 RKTKELE
+231 RKTRELE

-243 QRPGLRNRL
+243 QRPDLRNRL

-272 VQPNGDFVLT
+272 VQPNNDFLLT
-282 HIPANYD
+282 HVPANYD
-289 QVGIPLLNM
+289 QVGRPLLNM
-298 GLYDGHAFLI
+298 GLYAGHAFLI

-321 DCQARFDR
+321 ECQARFTQSCH
-329 ADNLARHAANN
+329 LVRHVANN
-340 CSRGQTKITCPN
+340 CSRGQTKINCPN
-352 NRIKAPSSV
+352 NQIKSPAST
-361 YERAFYPEQTCS
+361 YERAFYPKQTCS
-373 FIAIKWLEWE
+373 FVAIKWLEWE

-398 GGERQIL
+398 GGEREIL

-445 TRQGKVISRLDDQKQ
+445 TGQGKVIPRLDTEKK
-460 PMSRKTAYER
+460 PMSRKTAYEL
-470 TLQRTQSLRKEGYR
+470 TLQRTQSLRKEGYM

-522 DTSKAVRPTSDLFF
+522 DTSKAVRPTSDLFY
-536 ENEHVPIS
+536 ESEHVPIS

-577 HTAIV
+577 HEAIV
-582 ADVVKEFSFS
+582 ADVVEKFSFS
-592 DTEGIPEKQCNE
+592 DTEGIPEKQGNE
-604 LVKWFHQVP
+604 IVKWFRQVP

-689 PYEWFDSPDKLDFPG
+689 PYEWLDSPDKLDFPG

-803 ELYAPNKEAYAM
+803 ELYSPNKEAYAM

-836 TRIRSHQYEDARVC
+836 TRIRSHQYEDAKVC

-889 FPQFLWTQEW
+889 FPQFLWTEEW

-922 LFINC
+922 LFINR

-984 VYRTIHY
+984 VYRTIDY

-1004 ANNRRKGDAEK
+1004 ANNRRKGDADK

-1047 TRDEEEVD
+1047 TCDEEEVD

-1067 EIGPAYK
+1067 KIGPAYK

-1124 DTDSMYFALSRERL
+1124 DTDSMYFALSHERL

-1147 TQFEE
+1147 SQFEE
-1152 DKKRWLAWD
+1152 EKKRWLAWD

-1176 GTHAIALCSK
+1176 ATSGIALCSK
-1186 CYHIKDQA
+1186 CYHMEDQA
-1194 TGQAKVSSKG
+1194 TGKAKVSSKG
-1204 VNKRQNEMRAE
+1204 VNKRQNEMRRE

>member
-1 MNAELRPPRRLKH
+1 MN
-14 PQRHQRHRRRGY
+14 
-26 NQGTLIAWLDEQERI
+26 WL
-41 LRMRG
+41 
-46 VPAELVQEFD
+46 
-56 PIHNLPEETPE
+56 
-67 VVEGRRTLEIKFDRF
+67 
-82 GGLNLE
+82 
-88 SSIADQINRSLEERV
+88 
-103 RSRFKLEITSW
+103 
-114 IQLQNTE
+114 NT
-121 DGSMMDW
+121 D
-128 FNRELGE
+128 LGE

-144 AREWVSR
+144 SQEWVGR

-157 ANFDRPNTKW
+157 SNLNRPNTKW

-172 KSVYVKVILDR
+172 KAVYVTVILDR

-192 LPDWLRNKHG
+192 LPDWLRNKRG

-209 DDNRCLF
+209 NDNRCLF
-216 RCIAVHRGATPKRNM
+216 RCIAVHWGATPKRNM

-238 KSFFT
+238 KLFFT
-243 QRPGLRNRL
+243 QRPDLRNRL

-272 VQPNGDFVLT
+272 VQPNGDFILT
-282 HIPANYD
+282 HVPANYD
-289 QVGIPLLNM
+289 QVDIPLLNM
-298 GLYDGHAFLI
+298 GLYYGHAFLI

-321 DCQARFDR
+321 ECQARFTKSCH
-329 ADNLARHAANN
+329 LVRHVASR
-340 CSRGQTKITCPN
+340 CSRGQTKINCPN
-352 NRIKAPSSV
+352 NQIKSPASA

-373 FIAIKWLEWE
+373 FVAIKWLEWE

-432 CYPEDRQGLVQQN
+432 CYPEERQKPVQQN
-445 TRQGKVISRLDDQKQ
+445 TRQDKVISRLDDQKK
-460 PMSRKTAYER
+460 PMNRKTAYEL
-470 TLQRTQSLRKEGYR
+470 TLQRTQFLRKNGYR

-508 TYPHAIVYDFESYQ
+508 TYPHAIVYDFEAYQ
-522 DTSKAVRPTSDLFF
+522 DTSKAVRPTSDLFY
-536 ENEHVPIS
+536 ESEHVPIS

-577 HTAIV
+577 HEAIV

-592 DTEGIPEKQCNE
+592 DTEGISEKQGNE
-604 LVKWFHQVP
+604 IVKWFHQVP

-803 ELYAPNKEAYAM
+803 ELYSPNKEAYAM

-889 FPQFLWTQEW
+889 FPQFLWTEEW

-922 LFINC
+922 LFINR

-960 SAKKILLYAPLLAW
+960 STKKILLYAPLLVW

-984 VYRTIHY
+984 VYRTIDY

-1047 TRDEEEVD
+1047 TCDEEEVD

-1152 DKKRWLAWD
+1152 EKKRWLAWN

-1176 GTHAIALCSK
+1176 ATSGIALCSK
-1186 CYHIKDQA
+1186 CYHMEDQA

-1204 VNKRQNEMRAE
+1204 VNKRQNEMRRE

>member
-1 MNAELRPPRRLKH
+1 
-14 PQRHQRHRRRGY
+14 
-26 NQGTLIAWLDEQERI
+26 
-41 LRMRG
+41 MRG
-46 VPAELVQEFD
+46 VPAEIVQEFD
-56 PIHNLPEETPE
+56 PIHNLPEEPPE
-67 VVEGRRTLEIKFDRF
+67 AVEGRRMLEIKFDRF

-88 SSIADQINRSLEERV
+88 SSIADQINRNIEERV

-128 FNRELGE
+128 YNRELGE

-157 ANFDRPNTKW
+157 ANPDHPNTKW

-216 RCIAVHRGATPKRNM
+216 RCIAVHWGATSKRNM
-231 RKTKELE
+231 RKT
-238 KSFFT
+238 
-243 QRPGLRNRL
+243 
-252 TDKHLSLL
+252 
-260 EKHFK
+260 
-265 QGIAAYT
+265 
-272 VQPNGDFVLT
+272 
-282 HIPANYD
+282 HI
-289 QVGIPLLNM
+289 
-298 GLYDGHAFLI
+298 H
-308 TDLKQVAGTYTCG
+308 
-321 DCQARFDR
+321 
-329 ADNLARHAANN
+329 
-340 CSRGQTKITCPN
+340 
-352 NRIKAPSSV
+352 
-361 YERAFYPEQTCS
+361 
-373 FIAIKWLEWE
+373 
-383 AKKRGIHIH
+383 IHIH

-432 CYPEDRQGLVQQN
+432 CYPEERQKPVQQK
-445 TRQGKVISRLDDQKQ
+445 TRQGKVIPRLDTEKQ
-460 PMSRKTAYER
+460 PMSRKTAYEL
-470 TLQRTQSLRKEGYR
+470 TLLRTQFLRKEGYR

-498 NTHCPKVETE
+498 NTCCPKVETK
-508 TYPHAIVYDFESYQ
+508 TYPHAIVYDFEAYQ
-522 DTSKAVRPTSDLFF
+522 DTSKAVRPTSDLFY
-536 ENEHVPIS
+536 ESEHVPIS

-582 ADVVKEFSFS
+582 ADVVAKFPLP
-592 DTEGIPEKQCNE
+592 DTEGIPEKQGE
-604 LVKWFHQVP
+604 EIVKWVYQVP

-719 VLTLKEYDDC
+719 VPTLKEYDDC

-764 EFYTSL
+764 EFYTTL

-803 ELYAPNKEAYAM
+803 ELYSPNKEAYAM

-824 SLVFTRKHVAGE
+824 SLVFTRRHVAGE
-836 TRIRSHQYEDARVC
+836 TRIRSHQYEDAWLC

-871 CGPGFVKSYD
+871 CGPGYVKSYD

-889 FPQFLWTQEW
+889 FPQFLWMEEW

-922 LFINC
+922 LFINR

-946 RKRFPEQKKLLGVM
+946 RKRFPEQPKLLGVM
-960 SAKKILLYAPLLAW
+960 SAKKILLYAPLLVW
-974 YLNQGLKLTA
+974 YLNRGLKLTA
-984 VYRTIHY
+984 VYRTIDY

-1004 ANNRRKGDAEK
+1004 ANNRRKGDADK

-1047 TRDEEEVD
+1047 TCDEEEVD

-1074 VELRKIKINIDRP
+1074 VELQKSKITIDRP

-1147 TQFEE
+1147 PQFEE
-1152 DKKRWLAWD
+1152 EKKRWLAWD

-1186 CYHIKDQA
+1186 CYHIKDSA

-1204 VNKRQNEMRAE
+1204 VNKRQNEMRRE

-1238 AMYTYEQRKL
+1238 SMYTYEQRKL

>member
-1 MNAELRPPRRLKH
+1 
-14 PQRHQRHRRRGY
+14 
-26 NQGTLIAWLDEQERI
+26 
-41 LRMRG
+41 MRG
-46 VPAELVQEFD
+46 VPAEIVQEFD
-56 PIHNLPEETPE
+56 PIHNLPEEEPPE

-88 SSIADQINRSLEERV
+88 SSIADQINHSIEERV

-128 FNRELGE
+128 YNRELGE

-157 ANFDRPNTKW
+157 ANPDRPNTKW

-192 LPDWLRNKHG
+192 LPNWLRNKHG

-209 DDNRCLF
+209 NDNLCLF
-216 RCIAVHRGATPKRNM
+216 RCIAVHWGATPKRNK
-231 RKTKELE
+231 RKTLELE

-243 QRPGLRNRL
+243 QRPDLRNRL

-272 VQPNGDFVLT
+272 VQLNGDFILT
-282 HIPANYD
+282 HVSANYD

-298 GLYDGHAFLI
+298 GLYYGHAFLI

-321 DCQARFDR
+321 ECQARFTKSCH
-329 ADNLARHAANN
+329 LVPHVANR
-340 CSRGQTKITCPN
+340 CSRGQTKITCLN
-352 NRIKAPSSV
+352 NRIKAPSSA

-373 FIAIKWLEWE
+373 FVAIKWLEWE

-432 CYPEDRQGLVQQN
+432 CYPEDRQKPVLQK
-445 TRQGKVISRLDDQKQ
+445 TRQGKVIPRLDTEKQ
-460 PMSRKTAYER
+460 PMSRKTAYEL
-470 TLQRTQSLRKEGYR
+470 TLMRTQFLRKEGYR
-484 VVEKWEHEKPTPWA
+484 VVEKWEHEKPTPWE
-498 NTHCPKVETE
+498 NTHCPKLETK

-522 DTSKAVRPTSDLFF
+522 DTSKAVRPTSDLFY
-536 ENEHVPIS
+536 ESEHVPIS

-582 ADVVKEFSFS
+582 ADVVDKFPLP
-592 DTEGIPEKQCNE
+592 DIEGIPEKQGE
-604 LVKWFHQVP
+604 EIVKWVYQVP

-673 EKWVKTY
+673 EK
-680 GATLAKSWL
+680 SWL
-689 PYEWFDSPDKLDFPG
+689 PYEWLDSPDKLDFPG

-753 APFLEALQKMK
+753 APFLESLQKMK

-803 ELYAPNKEAYAM
+803 ELYSPNKEAYAM
-815 LKAAVVGGP
+815 LKAAVVRGP

-836 TRIRSHQYEDARVC
+836 TRIRSHQYEDARLC
-850 RRILGYDANSLYPST
+850 RRILGYDTNSLYPST

-871 CGPGFVKSYD
+871 CGPGYVKSYD

-889 FPQFLWTQEW
+889 FPQFLWMEEW

-908 VPEELWPEFEEFPP
+908 VPEELWPEFEEFPS
-922 LFINC
+922 LFINR

-946 RKRFPEQKKLLGVM
+946 RKRFPEQPKLLGVM

-974 YLNQGLKLTA
+974 YLNRGLKLTA
-984 VYRTIHY
+984 VYRTIDY

-1004 ANNRRKGDAEK
+1004 ANNRRKGDADK

-1047 TRDEEEVD
+1047 TCDEEEVD

-1074 VELRKIKINIDRP
+1074 VELRKRKITIDRP

-1152 DKKRWLAWD
+1152 EKKRWLAWN

-1238 AMYTYEQRKL
+1238 SMYTYEQRKL

>member
-1 MNAELRPPRRLKH
+1 
-14 PQRHQRHRRRGY
+14 
-26 NQGTLIAWLDEQERI
+26 
-41 LRMRG
+41 
-46 VPAELVQEFD
+46 
-56 PIHNLPEETPE
+56 
-67 VVEGRRTLEIKFDRF
+67 
-82 GGLNLE
+82 
-88 SSIADQINRSLEERV
+88 
-103 RSRFKLEITSW
+103 
-114 IQLQNTE
+114 
-121 DGSMMDW
+121 
-128 FNRELGE
+128 
-135 SPWFETLVA
+135 
-144 AREWVSR
+144 
-151 QEEARL
+151 
-157 ANFDRPNTKW
+157 
-167 SYELT
+167 
-172 KSVYVKVILDR
+172 
-183 HPLFLGLGR
+183 
-192 LPDWLRNKHG
+192 
-202 VLSLDTY
+202 
-209 DDNRCLF
+209 
-216 RCIAVHRGATPKRNM
+216 
-231 RKTKELE
+231 
-238 KSFFT
+238 
-243 QRPGLRNRL
+243 
-252 TDKHLSLL
+252 
-260 EKHFK
+260 
-265 QGIAAYT
+265 
-272 VQPNGDFVLT
+272 
-282 HIPANYD
+282 
-289 QVGIPLLNM
+289 M
-298 GLYDGHAFLI
+298 GLYYGHAFLI
-308 TDLKQVAGTYTCG
+308 TDLKQVANTYTCG
-321 DCQARFDR
+321 DCQARFTK
-329 ADNLARHAANN
+329 ACNLARHVANN
-340 CSRGQTKITCPN
+340 CSRGQTKINCPN
-352 NRIKAPSSV
+352 NHIKAPSSA

-373 FIAIKWLEWE
+373 FVAIKWLEWE
-383 AKKRGIHIH
+383 AKNRGIHIH

-398 GGERQIL
+398 GGERKIL

-412 HPESKTVFQFHGC
+412 HQESKTVFQFHGC

-432 CYPEDRQGLVQQN
+432 CYPEERQKPVQQK
-445 TRQGKVISRLDDQKQ
+445 TRQGKVIPRLDTEKK
-460 PMSRKTAYER
+460 PMNRKTAYEL

-498 NTHCPKVETE
+498 NKHCPKVETE

-522 DTSKAVRPTSDLFF
+522 DTSKAVRTTSDLFY
-536 ENEHVPIS
+536 ESEHVPIS

-577 HTAIV
+577 HEAIV

-592 DTEGIPEKQCNE
+592 DTEGIPEKQGNE
-604 LVKWFHQVP
+604 IVKWFHQVP

-803 ELYAPNKEAYAM
+803 ELYSPNKEAYAM

-889 FPQFLWTQEW
+889 FPQFLWTEEW

-922 LFINC
+922 LFINR

-960 SAKKILLYAPLLAW
+960 SAKKILLYAPLLVW

-984 VYRTIHY
+984 VYRTIDY

-1004 ANNRRKGDAEK
+1004 AKNRRKGDAEK

-1047 TRDEEEVD
+1047 TCDEEEVD

-1067 EIGPAYK
+1067 EIGPTYK

-1152 DKKRWLAWD
+1152 EKKRWLAWD

-1176 GTHAIALCSK
+1176 ATSGIALCSK
-1186 CYHIKDQA
+1186 CYHMEDQA

-1204 VNKRQNEMRAE
+1204 VNKRQNEMRRE

>member
-1 MNAELRPPRRLKH
+1 MNAELHPPRRA
-14 PQRHQRHRRRGY
+14 RRG
-26 NQGTLIAWLDEQERI
+26 NQEALIAWLDEQERI
-41 LRMRG
+41 LRMQG

-56 PIHNLPEETPE
+56 PIHNLPEEPPE
-67 VVEGRRTLEIKFDRF
+67 VEEGRRTLEIKFNRF

-88 SSIADQINRSLEERV
+88 SSIVDQINRSIEERV

-114 IQLQNTE
+114 IQLQNIE
-121 DGSMMDW
+121 DGSTMDW
-128 FNRELGE
+128 YNTDLGE

-144 AREWVSR
+144 SREWVGR

-157 ANFDRPNTKW
+157 SNLNRPNTKW
-167 SYELT
+167 SYDFT
-172 KSVYVKVILDR
+172 KAVYVKVILDR

-209 DDNRCLF
+209 EDNLCLF
-216 RCIAVHRGATPKRNM
+216 RCIAVHQGAHIRYNM
-231 RKTKELE
+231 RKTRELE
-238 KSFFT
+238 NSFFT
-243 QRPGLRNRL
+243 QRPDLRNRL

-265 QGIAAYT
+265 QGIAAYE
-272 VQPNGDFVLT
+272 VQPNGDFILT
-282 HIPANYD
+282 HVPANYD

-298 GLYDGHAFLI
+298 GLYYGHAFLI
-308 TDLKQVAGTYTCG
+308 TDLKQVANTYTCG
-321 DCQARFDR
+321 DCQARFTK
-329 ADNLARHAANN
+329 ACNLARHVANN
-340 CSRGQTKITCPN
+340 CSRGQTKINCPN
-352 NRIKAPSSV
+352 NRIKAPSSA

-373 FIAIKWLEWE
+373 FVAIKWLEWE

-412 HPESKTVFQFHGC
+412 HEESKTVFQFHGC

-432 CYPEDRQGLVQQN
+432 CYPEERQKPVQQK
-445 TRQGKVISRLDDQKQ
+445 TRQGKVIPRLDTEKK
-460 PMSRKTAYER
+460 PMNRKTAYEL

-522 DTSKAVRPTSDLFF
+522 DTSKAVRPTSDLFY
-536 ENEHVPIS
+536 ESEHVPIS

-577 HTAIV
+577 HEAIV
-582 ADVVKEFSFS
+582 ADVVKEFSF
-592 DTEGIPEKQCNE
+592 TELEGIPKKQGE
-604 LVKWFHQVP
+604 EIVKWFHQVP

-803 ELYAPNKEAYAM
+803 ELYSPNKEAYAM

-836 TRIRSHQYEDARVC
+836 TRIRSHQYEDARLC

-889 FPQFLWTQEW
+889 FPQFLWTEEW

-922 LFINC
+922 LFINR

-984 VYRTIHY
+984 VYRTIDY

-1047 TRDEEEVD
+1047 TCDEEEVD

-1074 VELRKIKINIDRP
+1074 VELRKSKITIDRP

-1102 LQFYYEFLDFYLD
+1102 LQFYDEFLDFYLD

-1152 DKKRWLAWD
+1152 EKKRWLAWN

-1176 GTHAIALCSK
+1176 ATSGIALCSK
-1186 CYHIKDQA
+1186 CYHMEDQA
-1194 TGQAKVSSKG
+1194 TGKAKVSSKG
-1204 VNKRQNEMRAE
+1204 VNKRQNEMRRE

>member
-1 MNAELRPPRRLKH
+1 
-14 PQRHQRHRRRGY
+14 
-26 NQGTLIAWLDEQERI
+26 
-41 LRMRG
+41 MRG

-56 PIHNLPEETPE
+56 PIHNLPEEPPE
-67 VVEGRRTLEIKFDRF
+67 VVEGRRTLEIKFNRF

-88 SSIADQINRSLEERV
+88 SSIAGQINRSIEERV

-114 IQLQNTE
+114 IQLQNIE
-121 DGSMMDW
+121 DGSTMDW
-128 FNRELGE
+128 YNTDLGE

-144 AREWVSR
+144 SQEWVGR

-157 ANFDRPNTKW
+157 SNTNRPNTKW
-167 SYELT
+167 SYNFT
-172 KSVYVKVILDR
+172 KAVYVKVILDR

-209 DDNRCLF
+209 EDNLCLF
-216 RCIAVHRGATPKRNM
+216 RCIAVHQGATPKRNM
-231 RKTKELE
+231 RKTRELE

-243 QRPGLRNRL
+243 QRPDLRNRL
-252 TDKHLSLL
+252 TDKHLALL

-265 QGIAAYT
+265 QGIAAYE
-272 VQPNGDFVLT
+272 VQPNGDFILT
-282 HIPANYD
+282 HVPANYA

-298 GLYDGHAFLI
+298 GLYYGHAFLI
-308 TDLKQVAGTYTCG
+308 TDLKQVANTYTCG
-321 DCQARFDR
+321 ECQARFTQSCH
-329 ADNLARHAANN
+329 LARHVANN
-340 CSRGQTKITCPN
+340 CSRGQTKINCLN

-373 FIAIKWLEWE
+373 FVAIKWLEWE
-383 AKKRGIHIH
+383 AKNRGIHIH

-398 GGERQIL
+398 GGERKIL

-412 HPESKTVFQFHGC
+412 HQESKTVFQFHGC

-432 CYPEDRQGLVQQN
+432 CYPEDRQKPVQQN
-445 TRQGKVISRLDDQKQ
+445 TRQGKVISRLDTEKK
-460 PMSRKTAYER
+460 PMNRKTAYEL

-498 NTHCPKVETE
+498 NKHCPKVETE

-522 DTSKAVRPTSDLFF
+522 DTSKAVRPTSDLFY
-536 ENEHVPIS
+536 ESEHVPIS

-592 DTEGIPEKQCNE
+592 DTEGIPKKQADE
-604 LVKWFHQVP
+604 IVKWFHQVP

-631 IPLLAQD
+631 IPLLAKD

-803 ELYAPNKEAYAM
+803 ELYAPNKEAYEM

-836 TRIRSHQYEDARVC
+836 TRIRSHQYENARLC

-984 VYRTIHY
+984 VYRTIDY

-1047 TRDEEEVD
+1047 TCDEEEVD

-1124 DTDSMYFALSRERL
+1124 DTDSMYFALSREKL

-1152 DKKRWLAWD
+1152 DKKRWLAWN

-1224 RDVVVNRG
+1224 RDMVTNRG

>member
-1 MNAELRPPRRLKH
+1 MNAELHPPRRA
-14 PQRHQRHRRRGY
+14 RRG
-26 NQGTLIAWLDEQERI
+26 NQEALITWLDEQERI

-46 VPAELVQEFD
+46 VPAEVVKEFD

-67 VVEGRRTLEIKFDRF
+67 VEEGRRTLEIKFHRF

-88 SSIADQINRSLEERV
+88 SSIADRINRSIEERV

-114 IQLQNTE
+114 IQLQNIA
-121 DGSMMDW
+121 DGSTMDW
-128 FNRELGE
+128 YNTDLGE

-144 AREWVSR
+144 AREWVGR

-157 ANFDRPNTKW
+157 SNTNRPNTKW
-167 SYELT
+167 SYDFT
-172 KSVYVKVILDR
+172 KAVYVKVILDR

-202 VLSLDTY
+202 VLSLDMY
-209 DDNRCLF
+209 DDNLCLF
-216 RCIAVHRGATPKRNM
+216 RCIAVHWGAHVRDNM
-231 RKTKELE
+231 RKTRELE

-252 TDKHLSLL
+252 TDNHLSLL

-272 VQPNGDFVLT
+272 VQPNGDFILT
-282 HIPANYD
+282 HVPANYA
-289 QVGIPLLNM
+289 QVGRPLLNM
-298 GLYDGHAFLI
+298 GLYGGHAFLI
-308 TDLKQVAGTYTCG
+308 KDLKQVAGTYTCG

-329 ADNLARHAANN
+329 ADNLARHVANN
-340 CSRGQTKITCPN
+340 CSRGQTKINCPN
-352 NRIKAPSSV
+352 NRIKAPASS

-373 FIAIKWLEWE
+373 FVAIKWLEWE
-383 AKKRGIHIH
+383 AKNRGIHIH

-425 LWHGCEK
+425 LWHGCEQ
-432 CYPEDRQGLVQQN
+432 CYPEDRQGLVQQK
-445 TRQGKVISRLDDQKQ
+445 TRQGKVIPRLGIEKQ
-460 PMSRKTAYER
+460 PMSRKTAYEL
-470 TLQRTQSLRKEGYR
+470 TLMRTQFLRKEGYR

-522 DTSKAVRPTSDLFF
+522 DTSKAVRPTSDLFY
-536 ENEHVPIS
+536 ESEHVPIS

-592 DTEGIPEKQCNE
+592 DTEGITKKQE
-604 LVKWFHQVP
+604 AEIVKWFRQVP

-631 IPLLAQD
+631 IPLLAKD

-803 ELYAPNKEAYAM
+803 DLYSPNKEAYAM

-836 TRIRSHQYEDARVC
+836 TRIRSHQYEDAKVC

-871 CGPGFVKSYD
+871 CGPGLVKSYD

-889 FPQFLWTQEW
+889 FPQFLWTEEW

-922 LFINC
+922 LFINR

-940 YLQQSG
+940 YLKQSG

-984 VYRTIHY
+984 VHRTIDY

-1047 TRDEEEVD
+1047 TCDEEEVD

-1074 VELRKIKINIDRP
+1074 VELRKIKIAIDRP

-1102 LQFYYEFLDFYLD
+1102 LQFYYDFLDFYLD

-1186 CYHIKDQA
+1186 CYHIEDQA
-1194 TGQAKVSSKG
+1194 TGKAKVSSKG
-1204 VNKRQNEMRAE
+1204 VNKRQNEMRRE
-1215 RFERALAGD
+1215 RFERALAGE
-1224 RDVVVNRG
+1224 RDMVVNRG
-1232 FRMRDG
+1232 FRMREG

>member
-1 MNAELRPPRRLKH
+1 
-14 PQRHQRHRRRGY
+14 
-26 NQGTLIAWLDEQERI
+26 
-41 LRMRG
+41 
-46 VPAELVQEFD
+46 
-56 PIHNLPEETPE
+56 
-67 VVEGRRTLEIKFDRF
+67 
-82 GGLNLE
+82 
-88 SSIADQINRSLEERV
+88 
-103 RSRFKLEITSW
+103 
-114 IQLQNTE
+114 
-121 DGSMMDW
+121 
-128 FNRELGE
+128 
-135 SPWFETLVA
+135 
-144 AREWVSR
+144 
-151 QEEARL
+151 
-157 ANFDRPNTKW
+157 
-167 SYELT
+167 
-172 KSVYVKVILDR
+172 
-183 HPLFLGLGR
+183 
-192 LPDWLRNKHG
+192 
-202 VLSLDTY
+202 
-209 DDNRCLF
+209 
-216 RCIAVHRGATPKRNM
+216 M
-231 RKTKELE
+231 RKTRELE
-238 KSFFT
+238 NSFFT

-272 VQPNGDFVLT
+272 VQPNGDFILT
-282 HIPANYD
+282 HVPANYD
-289 QVGIPLLNM
+289 QVGSPLLNM

-321 DCQARFDR
+321 DCQARFTR
-329 ADNLARHAANN
+329 ADNLVRHVANN
-340 CSRGQTKITCPN
+340 CSRGQTKINCLN
-352 NRIKAPSSV
+352 NRIKAPSSA

-373 FIAIKWLEWE
+373 FVAIKWLEWE

-432 CYPEDRQGLVQQN
+432 CYPEERQKPVQQK
-445 TRQGKVISRLDDQKQ
+445 TRQGKVIPRLDTEKQ
-460 PMSRKTAYER
+460 PVSRKTAYEL
-470 TLQRTQSLRKEGYR
+470 TLLRTQFLRKEGYR

-498 NTHCPKVETE
+498 NTSCPKVETK
-508 TYPHAIVYDFESYQ
+508 TYPHAIVYDFEAYQ
-522 DTSKAVRPTSDLFF
+522 DTSKAVRPTSDLFY
-536 ENEHVPIS
+536 ESEHVPIS

-582 ADVVKEFSFS
+582 ADVVAKFPLP
-592 DTEGIPEKQCNE
+592 DIEGIPEKQGE
-604 LVKWFHQVP
+604 EIVKWVYQVP

-680 GATLAKSWL
+680 GATLSKSWL

-729 HRIFKERGMQTF
+729 HHIFKERGMQTF

-753 APFLEALQKMK
+753 APFLEALQNMK
-764 EFYTSL
+764 EFYTTL

-803 ELYAPNKEAYAM
+803 ELYSPNKEAYSM

-824 SLVFTRKHVAGE
+824 SLVFTRRHVAGE
-836 TRIRSHQYEDARVC
+836 TRIRSHQYEDARLC

-871 CGPGFVKSYD
+871 CGPGYVKSYD

-889 FPQFLWTQEW
+889 FPQFLWMEEW

-922 LFINC
+922 LFINR

-946 RKRFPEQKKLLGVM
+946 RKRFPEQPKLLGVM
-960 SAKKILLYAPLLAW
+960 SAKKILLYAPLLVW

-984 VYRTIHY
+984 VYRTIDY

-1004 ANNRRKGDAEK
+1004 ANNRRKGDADK

-1047 TRDEEEVD
+1047 TCDEEEVD

-1074 VELRKIKINIDRP
+1074 VELRKSKITIDRP

-1152 DKKRWLAWD
+1152 EKKRWLAWD

-1176 GTHAIALCSK
+1176 ATSGIALCSK
-1186 CYHIKDQA
+1186 CYHMEDQA
-1194 TGQAKVSSKG
+1194 TGKAKVSSKG
-1204 VNKRQNEMRAE
+1204 VNKRQNEMRRE

-1238 AMYTYEQRKL
+1238 SMYTYEQRKL

>member
-1 MNAELRPPRRLKH
+1 M
-14 PQRHQRHRRRGY
+14 
-26 NQGTLIAWLDEQERI
+26 
-41 LRMRG
+41 
-46 VPAELVQEFD
+46 
-56 PIHNLPEETPE
+56 
-67 VVEGRRTLEIKFDRF
+67 
-82 GGLNLE
+82 
-88 SSIADQINRSLEERV
+88 
-103 RSRFKLEITSW
+103 
-114 IQLQNTE
+114 
-121 DGSMMDW
+121 
-128 FNRELGE
+128 
-135 SPWFETLVA
+135 
-144 AREWVSR
+144 
-151 QEEARL
+151 
-157 ANFDRPNTKW
+157 
-167 SYELT
+167 
-172 KSVYVKVILDR
+172 
-183 HPLFLGLGR
+183 
-192 LPDWLRNKHG
+192 
-202 VLSLDTY
+202 
-209 DDNRCLF
+209 
-216 RCIAVHRGATPKRNM
+216 
-231 RKTKELE
+231 
-238 KSFFT
+238 
-243 QRPGLRNRL
+243 
-252 TDKHLSLL
+252 
-260 EKHFK
+260 
-265 QGIAAYT
+265 
-272 VQPNGDFVLT
+272 
-282 HIPANYD
+282 
-289 QVGIPLLNM
+289 
-298 GLYDGHAFLI
+298 
-308 TDLKQVAGTYTCG
+308 
-321 DCQARFDR
+321 
-329 ADNLARHAANN
+329 
-340 CSRGQTKITCPN
+340 
-352 NRIKAPSSV
+352 
-361 YERAFYPEQTCS
+361 
-373 FIAIKWLEWE
+373 
-383 AKKRGIHIH
+383 
-392 HARCGH
+392 
-398 GGERQIL
+398 
-405 GARVDGY
+405 
-412 HPESKTVFQFHGC
+412 
-425 LWHGCEK
+425 
-432 CYPEDRQGLVQQN
+432 
-445 TRQGKVISRLDDQKQ
+445 
-460 PMSRKTAYER
+460 
-470 TLQRTQSLRKEGYR
+470 
-484 VVEKWEHEKPTPWA
+484 VEKWEHEKPTPWA

-522 DTSKAVRPTSDLFF
+522 DTSKAVRPTSDLFY
-536 ENEHVPIS
+536 ESEHVPIS

-582 ADVVKEFSFS
+582 ADVVEKFSFP
-592 DTEGIPEKQCNE
+592 DIEGIPEKQGE
-604 LVKWFHQVP
+604 EIVKWVYQVP

-803 ELYAPNKEAYAM
+803 ELYSPNKEAYAM

-836 TRIRSHQYEDARVC
+836 TRIRSHQYEDARLC

-871 CGPGFVKSYD
+871 CGPGYVKSYD

-889 FPQFLWTQEW
+889 FPQFLWMEEW

-922 LFINC
+922 LFINR

-946 RKRFPEQKKLLGVM
+946 RKRFPEQSKLLGVM

-974 YLNQGLKLTA
+974 YLNRGLKLTA
-984 VYRTIHY
+984 VYRTIDY

-1004 ANNRRKGDAEK
+1004 ANNRRKGDADK

-1047 TRDEEEVD
+1047 TCDEEEVD

-1074 VELRKIKINIDRP
+1074 VELRKSKINIDRP

-1152 DKKRWLAWD
+1152 EKKRWLAWN

-1204 VNKRQNEMRAE
+1204 VNKRQNEMRRE

-1238 AMYTYEQRKL
+1238 SMYTYEQRKL